1 VGLRVKQDP
10 ETGIWQIKGTVSG
23 VRIRESARTRDKRL
37 AEEKAAEIEA
47 EVYREGQRRHHH
59 TFEQAV
65 IAYVEDGGEAR
76 FLAPAL
82 DYFAGWELRHI
93 TPAAIRKA
101 ASDIYPGTSASTR
114 NRQGIV
120 PVQAVVNHAHQ
131 QGWCPPIR
139 VKRFPERK
147 PERRVVGR
155 EWIDALMAHAAP
167 NTAALAL
174 FMFQTGARI
183 GEAVELGWADVDL
196 GAMTAIL
203 RETKN
208 GEDHTV
214 HLTAELAAAMAAL
227 PLGSRVFGYA
237 AKSGVYGA
245 LRRACKRAGIDY
257 VPPHQAGRHSFA
269 TALREEGMGA
279 EAIAK
284 AGNWKSVPLVS
295 STYIH
300 PTESGRKAAE
310 IMGRLARNR
319 QGGQS

>member
-1 VGLRVKQDP
+1 MGLRVKPDP
-10 ETGIWQIKGTVSG
+10 ETGIWQIKGTVAG
-23 VRIRESARTRDKRL
+23 IRIRESARTRDRRL

-47 EVYREGQRRHHH
+47 EIYREGHRRHYH

-101 ASDIYPGTSASTR
+101 ASDLYPGTSASTR

-120 PVQAVVNHAHQ
+120 PVQSVVNHAHQ

-139 VKRFPERK
+139 VKRLPEKK
-147 PERRVVGR
+147 PERRVVAR
-155 EWIDALMAHAAP
+155 EWLDALMAEAAP

-183 GEAVELGWADVDL
+183 GEAVDLEWSDVDL
-196 GAMTAIL
+196 PAMTATL

-214 HLTAELAAAMAAL
+214 HLTTELAARMAAL
-227 PLGSRVFGYA
+227 TLGRRVFGYT

-245 LRRACKRAGIDY
+245 LRRACRRAGIEY

-269 TALREEGMGA
+269 TALRDEGMGA
-279 EAIAK
+279 EDIAK

-300 PTESGRKAAE
+300 PSESGRRAAE
-310 IMGRLARNR
+310 IMGRLAKRSR
-319 QGGQS
+319 SSE